1 MFFSFSAKAKQGAL
15 FCKFPQEL
23 EKGRENLLLLSN
35 RAAINRGKEQLVSI
49 CYFI

>member
-1 MFFSFSAKAKQGAL
+1 MFFSFFAKAKQGTL

-23 EKGRENLLLLSN
+23 EKGRENLLLSN
-35 RAAINRGKEQLVSI
+35 RAAINRSKEPLVST